1 MLFDLIVSL
10 THSFLQFSK
19 ETNDESKLRVVLI
32 DASGPPV
39 EQLLN
44 SLPNTDAAAEVPV
57 SVIEKEV
64 PATQKQIRKNGA
76 AAWRL

>member
-19 ETNDESKLRVVLI
+19 ETKLRVVLI